1 MSERVYRGTE
11 DRYKSPPPANGRTQ
25 SELLRGDVA
34 VDPGERGKERAPEEG
49 DTQEP
54 LPSSY

>member
-25 SELLRGDVA
+25 SELLGGDVA
-34 VDPGERGKERAPEEG
+34 VNLGERGKERAPEER
-49 DTQEP
+49 DTQESF
-54 LPSSY
+54 PSSY

>member
-1 MSERVYRGTE
+1 MSERVYRGTQG
-11 DRYKSPPPANGRTQ
+11 RHKSQPPANGCTQ
-25 SELLRGDVA
+25 SELLGGDVA
-34 VDPGERGKERAPEEG
+34 VNPGERGKERAPEER